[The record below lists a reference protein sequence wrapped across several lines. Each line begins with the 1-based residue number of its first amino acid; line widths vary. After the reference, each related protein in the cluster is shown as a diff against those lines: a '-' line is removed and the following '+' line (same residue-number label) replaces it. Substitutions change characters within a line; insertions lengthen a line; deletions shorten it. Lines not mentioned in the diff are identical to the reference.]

1 MKDKDT
7 QSNNPN
13 ELTIENS
20 VLVLIDHQ
28 PWIALMV
35 HSIDPGLMINNVAG
49 LAQAARDVGVPTI
62 LTTIGAKGSILVD
75 PLFKE
80 ISEIFPDVTPI
91 DRTSTHAW
99 SHPEFR
105 AAIDA
110 TGRKKL
116 IMAGLVTEVCLA
128 QSVLAALKEGYEV
141 FIVPDCSGGTTVE
154 AHEDAKVRMV
164 QAGARPINW
173 LAVTGEWVPDYT
185 APERAAVGDVWSR
198 RGGGVGLLSDYVL
211 AQVTAGLVPM
221 PSFMSAPGKAGS
233 PQAPTDGQTNADA
246 INRLAEEML
255 AAFEA
260 KDSAKV
266 NSYYAPG
273 AVIATPGRPAAK
285 DGRAVSKA
293 IKDDIAD
300 PNLKISVSNE
310 KTEVA
315 GSGDLAYRR
324 GSFKITTTNPQ
335 TKQAEQ
341 SEGTY
346 LAVFRKQADGSWKI
360 VEDFGV

>member
-1 MKDKDT
+1 MKDKNT

-13 ELTIENS
+13 ELTTENS

-28 PWIALMV
+28 PWIGLLV

-49 LAQAARDVGVPTI
+49 LAQAAKNLGVPTI

-80 ISEIFPDVTPI
+80 LTEIFPDVTPI

-99 SHPEFR
+99 SHPEVR

-128 QSVLAALKEGYEV
+128 QSVLAAQKEGYEV
-141 FIVPDCSGGTTVE
+141 YFVPNCSGGATVE
-154 AHEDAKVRMV
+154 AHEDAKARMV
-164 QAGARPINW
+164 QAGARPIDW
-173 LAVTGEWVPDYT
+173 LAVISEWAPDYT
-185 APERAAVGDVWSR
+185 SPERAVLGDVWSR
-198 RGGGVGLLSDYVL
+198 RGGIINLAGDYVL

-221 PSFMSAPGKAGS
+221 PSLGCAPA
-233 PQAPTDGQTNADA
+233 QAPTGRQTDADA

-255 AAFEA
+255 AAFET

-266 NSYYAPG
+266 NTYYAPG

-285 DGRAVSKA
+285 DAPGIDQGHQGRSCGSQP
-293 IKDDIAD
+293 KDHCLERED
-300 PNLKISVSNE
+300 
-310 KTEVA
+310 
-315 GSGDLAYRR
+315 R
-324 GSFKITTTNPQ
+324 GLRL
-335 TKQAEQ
+335 
-341 SEGTY
+341 G
-346 LAVFRKQADGSWKI
+346 
-360 VEDFGV
+360 

>member
-1 MKDKDT
+1 MKDKNT
-7 QSNNPN
+7 QANNPN

-28 PWIALMV
+28 PWIGLLV

-49 LAQAARDVGVPTI
+49 LAQAAKNLGVPTI

-80 ISEIFPDVTPI
+80 LTEIFPDVTPI

-99 SHPEFR
+99 SHPEVR

-141 FIVPDCSGGTTVE
+141 FFVPNCSGGATVE
-154 AHEDAKVRMV
+154 AHEDAKARMV
-164 QAGARPINW
+164 QAGARPIDW
-173 LAVTGEWVPDYT
+173 LAVISEWAPDYT
-185 APERAAVGDVWSR
+185 SPERAALGDVWSR
-198 RGGGVGLLSDYVL
+198 RGGIINLAGDYVL

-221 PSFMSAPGKAGS
+221 PSFMSAPKAGS
-233 PQAPTDGQTNADA
+233 PRAPTDRQTDTDA

-255 AAFEA
+255 SAFET

-266 NSYYAPG
+266 NTYYAPG

-285 DGRAVSKA
+285 DARALTKA

-300 PNLKISVSNE
+300 PNLKITVSNE
-310 KTEVA
+310 KTEVS
-315 GSGDLAYRR
+315 GSGDMAYRR

-346 LAVFRKQADGSWKI
+346 LAVFRKQADGNWKI
-360 VEDFGV
+360 AEDFGV

>member
-28 PWIALMV
+28 PWVGLLV

-99 SHPEFR
+99 SHPEVR

-128 QSVLAALKEGYEV
+128 QSVLAALKDGYEV
-141 FIVPDCSGGTTVE
+141 YFVSDCSGGASVE
-154 AHEDAKVRMV
+154 AHEDAKARMV

-173 LAVTGEWVPDYT
+173 LAVISEWAPDYR
-185 APERAAVGDVWSR
+185 APERAALGDVWSR
-198 RGGGVGLLSDYVL
+198 RGGIINLAGDYVL
-211 AQVTAGLVPM
+211 AQVTAGVVPM
-221 PSFMSAPGKAGS
+221 PSFMSAPGKADS
-233 PQAPTDGQTNADA
+233 LRPTTDGQTKTAPITRMA
-246 INRLAEEML
+246 KEIM

-266 NSYYAPG
+266 NSYYAPD
-273 AVIATPGRPAAK
+273 ALIANAGRPVAR

-293 IKDDIAD
+293 IRDDIAD
-300 PNLKISVSNE
+300 PNFKMSLSHE

-315 GSGDLAYRR
+315 GSGDLAYHR
-324 GSFKITTTNPQ
+324 GTFKMTATNPQ
-335 TKQAEQ
+335 TKQAEH

-346 LAVFRKQADGSWKI
+346 LWVLRKPADGRWQV
-360 VEDFGV
+360 VEEFGV

>member
-1 MKDKDT
+1 MKDKNT
-7 QSNNPN
+7 QANNPN

-49 LAQAARDVGVPTI
+49 LAQAAKNLGVPTI

-99 SHPEFR
+99 SHPEVR

-128 QSVLAALKEGYEV
+128 QSVLAAQKDGYEV
-141 FIVPDCSGGTTVE
+141 YFVPNCSGGATVE
-154 AHEDAKVRMV
+154 AHEDAKARMV
-164 QAGARPINW
+164 QAGAKPISW
-173 LAVTGEWVPDYT
+173 LAVTSEWVPDYK
-185 APERAAVGDVWSR
+185 APERAAVGGVWSR
-198 RGGGVGLLSDYVL
+198 RGGGLGLLSDYVL

-221 PSFMSAPGKAGS
+221 PSFTSAPGKAG
-233 PQAPTDGQTNADA
+233 PAQAPTDRQTDTDA

-255 AAFEA
+255 SAFET

-266 NSYYAPG
+266 NTYYAPG
-273 AVIATPGRPAAK
+273 AVLATPGRPAAK
-285 DGRAVSKA
+285 DARALTKA

-300 PNLKISVSNE
+300 PNLKITVSNE
-310 KTEVA
+310 KTEVS
-315 GSGDLAYRR
+315 GSGDMAYRR

-360 VEDFGV
+360 AEDFGV

>member
-1 MKDKDT
+1 MKDKNT

-28 PWIALMV
+28 PWIGLLV

-49 LAQAARDVGVPTI
+49 LAQAAKNLGVPTI

-80 ISEIFPDVTPI
+80 LTEIFPDVTPI

-99 SHPEFR
+99 SHPEVR

-141 FIVPDCSGGTTVE
+141 YFVPNCSGGATVE
-154 AHEDAKVRMV
+154 AHEDAKARMV
-164 QAGARPINW
+164 QAGAKPIDW
-173 LAVTGEWVPDYT
+173 LAVISEWAPDYT
-185 APERAAVGDVWSR
+185 SPERAALGDVWSR
-198 RGGGVGLLSDYVL
+198 RGGIINLAGDYVL

-221 PSFMSAPGKAGS
+221 PSLRCARR
-233 PQAPTDGQTNADA
+233 QAPTDRQTDADA

-255 AAFEA
+255 SAFET

-266 NSYYAPG
+266 NTYYAPG

-285 DGRAVSKA
+285 DAPGLDQGHQGRYCGSQP
-293 IKDDIAD
+293 KDHC
-300 PNLKISVSNE
+300 
-310 KTEVA
+310 
-315 GSGDLAYRR
+315 LAREDR
-324 GSFKITTTNPQ
+324 GLRL
-335 TKQAEQ
+335 
-341 SEGTY
+341 G
-346 LAVFRKQADGSWKI
+346 
-360 VEDFGV
+360 

>member
-1 MKDKDT
+1 MKDRDT

-13 ELTIENS
+13 ELTTENS

-28 PWIALMV
+28 PWVGLMV
-35 HSIDPGLMINNVAG
+35 HSIDQGLMINNVAG
-49 LAQAARDVGVPTI
+49 LAQSAKNLGVPTI
-62 LTTIGAKGSILVD
+62 LSTIGAKGSVLVD

-80 ISEIFPDVTPI
+80 ISEIFPNVTPI

-128 QSVLAALKEGYEV
+128 QSVLAAQKEGYEV
-141 FIVPDCSGGTTVE
+141 YFVPDCSGGASVE

-173 LAVTGEWVPDYT
+173 LAVISEWAPDYT
-185 APERAAVGDVWSR
+185 SPERSALADVWSR
-198 RGGGVGLLSDYVL
+198 RGGVINLAGDYVL

-221 PSFMSAPGKAGS
+221 PSWAARGKAGS
-233 PQAPTDGQTNADA
+233 SMAQTDRQTDTDA

-255 AAFEA
+255 SAFEA
-260 KDSAKV
+260 KDFSKV
-266 NSYYAPG
+266 NTYYAPG

-285 DGRAVSKA
+285 DARALTKA

-300 PNLKISVSNE
+300 PNLKITVSNE
-310 KTEVA
+310 KTEVS
-315 GSGDLAYRR
+315 GSGDMGYRR

-360 VEDFGV
+360 AEDFGV

>member
-1 MKDKDT
+1 M
-7 QSNNPN
+7 
-13 ELTIENS
+13 
-20 VLVLIDHQ
+20 
-28 PWIALMV
+28 
-35 HSIDPGLMINNVAG
+35 
-49 LAQAARDVGVPTI
+49 
-62 LTTIGAKGSILVD
+62 
-75 PLFKE
+75 
-80 ISEIFPDVTPI
+80 
-91 DRTSTHAW
+91 
-99 SHPEFR
+99 
-105 AAIDA
+105 
-110 TGRKKL
+110 
-116 IMAGLVTEVCLA
+116 TEVCLA

-141 FIVPDCSGGTTVE
+141 YFVSDCSGGATVE
-154 AHEDAKVRMV
+154 AHEDAKARMV
-164 QAGARPINW
+164 QAGAKPINW
-173 LAVTGEWVPDYT
+173 LAVISEWAPDYT
-185 APERAAVGDVWSR
+185 SPERAALGDVWSR
-198 RGGGVGLLSDYVL
+198 RGGIINLAGDYVL

-266 NSYYAPG
+266 NTYYAPG

-285 DGRAVSKA
+285 DGRAVTRA